1 MTVTFTPAA
10 QRDTR
15 WRRERAARLGL
26 GDLLLVATSCFVA
39 LAIGLAYVG
48 RRRTA
53 GSRDAAAVH
62 LGRPGSDEA
71 VVRRTHARSVS
82 QPAPP
87 VEHLVHR
94 RLPSHRAALAHA
106 GR

>member
-15 WRRERAARLGL
+15 WRRERAARFGL

-48 RRRTA
+48 RFAALEQSDRGRADTPIDVSA
-53 GSRDAAAVH
+53 VERPDLLERGLAAAF
-62 LGRPGSDEA
+62 PGAGDRQFA
-71 VVRRTHARSVS
+71 AREWFRFLT
-82 QPAPP
+82 A
-87 VEHLVHR
+87 ER
-94 RLPSHRAALAHA
+94 E
-106 GR
+106 